1 MLIPWKLLVWARKNG
16 VASITRRGLFG
27 LEVQFGP
34 PPVTPDGQPAFEPPE
49 GLSKEA
55 REIEEQRSRDALDFH
70 SA

>member
-1 MLIPWKLLVWARKNG
+1 MFIPWKLLVWARRNG
-16 VASITRRGLFG
+16 VVNVRTRGLFG
-27 LEVQFGP
+27 FEVLFGP
-34 PPVTPDGQPAFEPPE
+34 PPVTPDGRPDLEPPE